1 VLTIDDFVAE
11 ATRYLDGTGVGP
23 RRPPAEDH
31 HRAALFKSRAEEEA
45 EIPAAKAWR
54 AAKFD
59 AGFGWIDGPVEYGGR
74 GLPTAYATA
83 FDDLEAGY
91 DVPNEGCFVPGTD
104 FIGPVVLRHGTVALR
119 QAVLRPL
126 YRGDALA
133 CQLFSEPEA
142 GSDLASLRT
151 RARPAGPDNTAGV
164 SGWVVNGQKVWTSR
178 AHYSDLGIL
187 LARTGDDAERHRGI
201 TAFVVD
207 MHAPG
212 VTVRPLRQMTGDAPF
227 NEVFLDDVAI
237 PDDWRVGPVGEGWSV
252 AMSTLAKERGA
263 ISRSRRYRPG
273 GLADVAA
280 PEKLADLLARTGR
293 AADPLLRQRWADLYI
308 RFRLQRLTADRLAV
322 AADWTGGSGES
333 GGSADAAPGIGKV
346 QLARN
351 MSDAADFVADVLGP
365 HAVAGAP
372 GGWAEHWDPLILG
385 VPGMHIG
392 GGTDQVVLNGLAERA
407 LGLPRTPR

>member
-1 VLTIDDFVAE
+1 VLTVDEFVAE
-11 ATRYLDGTGVGP
+11 AARYLDGTGVGP
-23 RRPPAEDH
+23 RRPPAEDD

-59 AGFGWIDGPVEYGGR
+59 AGFGWIDGPTEYGGR
-74 GLPTAYATA
+74 GLPAAYAAA

-104 FIGPVVLRHGTVALR
+104 FIGPVVLRHGSAAL
-119 QAVLRPL
+119 QAAVLRPL

-142 GSDLASLRT
+142 GSDLAALRT
-151 RARPAGPDNTAGV
+151 RARPADG
-164 SGWVVNGQKVWTSR
+164 GWVVAGQKVWTSR

-187 LARTGDDAERHRGI
+187 LARTGEEADRHRGI
-201 TAFVVD
+201 TAFIVD

-263 ISRSRRYRPG
+263 ISRSGRYRPG

-280 PEKLADLLARTGR
+280 PAKLADLMARTGR
-293 AADPLLRQRWADLYI
+293 AADPLARQRWADLYV
-308 RFRLQRLTADRLAV
+308 RFRLQRLTADRLA
-322 AADWTGGSGES
+322 TGAYGHLT
-333 GGSADAAPGIGKV
+333 DAAPGIGKV

-351 MSDAADFVADVLGP
+351 MSDAADFVAELLGP
-365 HAVAGAP
+365 HAVAATAE
-372 GGWAEHWDPLILG
+372 GWAEHWDPLILG

-392 GGTDQVVLNGLAERA
+392 GGTDQVVLNGLAERV